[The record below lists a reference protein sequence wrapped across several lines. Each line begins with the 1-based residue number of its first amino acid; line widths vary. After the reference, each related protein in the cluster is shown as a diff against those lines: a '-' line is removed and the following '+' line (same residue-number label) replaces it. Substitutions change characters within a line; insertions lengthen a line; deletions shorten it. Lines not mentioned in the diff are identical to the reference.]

1 MAKILI
7 TDDAAFMRG
16 SLKYIAESAG
26 HSVVGTAKDG
36 QEALELTRELKPDIV
51 TLDILMSGMDG
62 LTALEAIKKEAP
74 GVKVIM
80 VTALGQEEKQEE
92 ARKLGASGYIRKP
105 FKQTEIVDEIK
116 WVLGGERRVRER
128 RQ

>member
-1 MAKILI
+1 MATILI

-16 SLKYIAESAG
+16 SLKYIVEGAG

-36 QEALELTRELKPDIV
+36 QEALKLCRKFKPDIV
-51 TLDILMSGMDG
+51 TLDILMDGMDG
-62 LTALEAIKKEAP
+62 LTALKAIKKENSGTKA
-74 GVKVIM
+74 IM

-92 ARKLGASGYIRKP
+92 AFKLGASGYIRKP

-116 WVLGGERRVRER
+116 RVLGSDS
-128 RQ
+128 

>member
-16 SLKYIAESAG
+16 SLKYIVEGAG

-36 QEALELTRELKPDIV
+36 QEALRLCRKLKPDIV

-62 LTALEAIKKEAP
+62 LSALKIIKKEDP
-74 GVKVIM
+74 GARVIM

-92 ARKLGASGYIRKP
+92 AHKLGASGYIRKP
-105 FKQTEIVDEIK
+105 FKQIEIVDEIK
-116 WVLGGERRVRER
+116 RVLSNSE
-128 RQ
+128 

>member
-7 TDDAAFMRG
+7 VDDAAFMRG
-16 SLKYIAESAG
+16 SLKYIVEISG
-26 HSVVGTAKDG
+26 HSVVGMAKDG
-36 QEALELTRELKPDIV
+36 QEALGLTRELKPDIV

-62 LTALEAIKKEAP
+62 LTALGAIKKEAP

-105 FKQTEIVDEIK
+105 FKQTEIINEIK
-116 WVLGGERRVRER
+116 WVLGGEEGPRA
-128 RQ
+128 

>member
-7 TDDAAFMRG
+7 VDDAAFMRG
-16 SLKYIAESAG
+16 SLKYIVENAG

-36 QEALELTRELKPDIV
+36 QEALELYREVKPDIV

-62 LTALEAIKKEAP
+62 LSALEALKEEDA
-74 GVKVIM
+74 GAKVIM

-105 FKQTEIVDEIK
+105 FKQTEIVNEIK